1 MNLTITRSQD
11 GGAEIIRVE
20 GRVDSSNAGEFEAA
34 AMAALDADDAAL
46 VFDLGGLTYM
56 SSAGL
61 RVLLV
66 ALKANKA
73 RGHKVGLADVQE
85 NVANVLK
92 MSGFGAMF
100 TVGDSVA
107 ETVAALA

>member
-1 MNLTITRSQD
+1 MSLTIHRSRQ
-11 GGAEIIRVE
+11 GGAEIIRAE

-34 AMAALDADDAAL
+34 TMAAIDADAAL
-46 VFDLGGLTYM
+46 VFDLGALTYM

-73 RGHKVGLADVQE
+73 KARKVGLADAQE

-100 TVGDSVA
+100 TVGDSVD
-107 ETVAALA
+107 ETIAALG